1 MSKLLEKMRS
11 DFQGS
16 AEELLDR
23 AQEIVKALNLAQEAG
38 EGNERLLRHY
48 VSMGVVDK
56 PTRDGRDALYGF
68 RHLLQFVAARRLL
81 AEGFPLAKIAGYTG
95 AVPTDALVDYLEKPD
110 RTSEAQLLVA
120 AFRSSAPSRQTA
132 AQAARKLTPKPVPNV
147 ATGMGMV
154 DVMHEMRDMEERVRL
169 QIDAMQRKVRDMVS
183 EAIDKMGSPG
193 MGHGMDSMA
202 LKEALSHMSMVMD
215 EAAHR
220 FEALLKKP
228 MALIERQMEQQRYM
242 FEEAHKQKD
251 FIERMFA
258 DLLREQRKE
267 YQKLSELQ
275 MARMEELVVRVDEL
289 AAGRLLLKDKK
300 EGAA

>member
-1 MSKLLEKMRS
+1 MLFRS
-11 DFQGS
+11 
-16 AEELLDR
+16 
-23 AQEIVKALNLAQEAG
+23 
-38 EGNERLLRHY
+38 
-48 VSMGVVDK
+48 
-56 PTRDGRDALYGF
+56 
-68 RHLLQFVAARRLL
+68 
-81 AEGFPLAKIAGYTG
+81 KIAGYTG
-95 AVPTDALVDYLEKPD
+95 TVTIDVLVNYLEQPD

-120 AFRSSAPSRQTA
+120 AFRTDTAQRQTPSM
-132 AQAARKLTPKPVPNV
+132 AARKAPIKPMPSV

-220 FEALLKKP
+220 FEALLQKP
-228 MALIERQMEQQRYM
+228 MALIERQMEQQRFM